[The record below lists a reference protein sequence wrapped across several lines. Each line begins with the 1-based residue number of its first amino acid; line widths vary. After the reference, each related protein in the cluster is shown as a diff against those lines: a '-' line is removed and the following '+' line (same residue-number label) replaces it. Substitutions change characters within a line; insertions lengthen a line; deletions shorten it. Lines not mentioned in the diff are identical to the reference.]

1 MSANDANDVN
11 DADEATAAGR
21 ADRGAGAA
29 ASAADGPIVELS
41 GVTFG
46 YAATPV
52 VEDVSLSVDAGEYV
66 AVVGPNGSGKSTL
79 MRLML
84 GLFGPDA
91 GTARL
96 FGEDAARF
104 DDGERVG
111 YVAQQAG
118 AAEDMPITVR
128 EVVKMGRF
136 PYVGLGR
143 LSDRALADGL
153 ADDPVR
159 AARRAANVVSGR
171 LTAADWEIVDDAL
184 ATVGMSAFSDRRIGQ
199 LSGGQRQRVFIAR
212 ALAGEADLL
221 VLDEPTVGVDAESV
235 DAFYDLLGALNDA
248 GITVLLIEHDLGA
261 VVEHADRVVC
271 LNREVY
277 FDGPTDE
284 FVESDALA
292 RAFGTEARFLTGGPR

>member
-1 MSANDANDVN
+1 MSANETDP
-11 DADEATAAGR
+11 AAR
-21 ADRGAGAA
+21 
-29 ASAADGPIVELS
+29 ASAASDAGAGDPVIDLS

-46 YAATPV
+46 YTATPV
-52 VEDVSLSVDAGEYV
+52 VEDVSLTVDSGEYV

-84 GLFGPDA
+84 GLIGPDA
-91 GTARL
+91 GAARL
-96 FGEDAARF
+96 FGEDAGRF

-111 YVAQQAG
+111 YVAQQAT
-118 AAEDMPITVR
+118 AAEEMPITVR

-136 PYVGLGR
+136 PYVAVGNLPGGDAGVVGGLF
-143 LSDRALADGL
+143 
-153 ADDPVR
+153 DDPVGT
-159 AARRAANVVSGR
+159 ARRTANAVSGR
-171 LTAADWEIVDDAL
+171 LTAGDWRIVDDAL
-184 ATVGMSAFSDRRIGQ
+184 VTVGMSAFADRRIGQ

-235 DAFYDLLGALNDA
+235 DAFYDLLDALNAA
-248 GITVLLIEHDLGA
+248 GITVLLIEHDLSA

-277 FDGPTDE
+277 FDGPADE

-292 RAFGTEARFLTGGPR
+292 RAFGAGARFLAGGGE

>member
-1 MSANDANDVN
+1 MNTQERDATTP
-11 DADEATAAGR
+11 DEDESSGEPTPDTTTGE
-21 ADRGAGAA
+21 
-29 ASAADGPIVELS
+29 PIVDLA

-46 YAATPV
+46 YTATPV
-52 VEDVSLSVDAGEYV
+52 VEDVSLTVDPGEYT

-84 GLFGPDA
+84 GLLEPDT

-96 FGEDAARF
+96 FGERAARF
-104 DDGERVG
+104 DDGERIG
-111 YVAQQAG
+111 YVAQHAN
-118 AAEDMPITVR
+118 AAKEMPITVR

-136 PYVGLGR
+136 PHVGFGR
-143 LSDRALADGL
+143 LS
-153 ADDPVR
+153 
-159 AARRAANVVSGR
+159 S
-171 LTAADWEIVDDAL
+171 ADWAVVDEAL
-184 ATVGMSAFSDRRIGQ
+184 RTVGMSAFADRRVTQ
-199 LSGGQRQRVFIAR
+199 LSGGQRQRAFIAR
-212 ALAGEADLL
+212 ALASEADLL

-235 DAFYDLLGALNDA
+235 DAFYDLLAALNA
-248 GITVLLIEHDLGA
+248 EGITVLLIEHDLGA

-292 RAFGTEARFLTGGPR
+292 RAFGTEARFLAGVDR

>member
-1 MSANDANDVN
+1 MSANETDP
-11 DADEATAAGR
+11 AAR
-21 ADRGAGAA
+21 
-29 ASAADGPIVELS
+29 ASAASDAGAGDPVIDIS

-46 YAATPV
+46 YTATPV
-52 VEDVSLSVDAGEYV
+52 VEDVSLTVDSGEYV

-84 GLFGPDA
+84 GLIGPDA
-91 GTARL
+91 GAARL
-96 FGEDAARF
+96 FGEDAGRF

-111 YVAQQAG
+111 YVAQQAT
-118 AAEDMPITVR
+118 AAEEMPITVR

-136 PYVGLGR
+136 PYVAVGNLPGGDAGVVGGLF
-143 LSDRALADGL
+143 
-153 ADDPVR
+153 DDPVGT
-159 AARRAANVVSGR
+159 ARRTANAVSGR
-171 LTAADWEIVDDAL
+171 LTAGDWRIVDDAL
-184 ATVGMSAFSDRRIGQ
+184 ATVGMSAFADRRIGQ

-235 DAFYDLLGALNDA
+235 DAFYDLLDALNAA
-248 GITVLLIEHDLGA
+248 GITVLLIEHDLSA

-277 FDGPTDE
+277 FDGPADE

-292 RAFGTEARFLTGGPR
+292 RAFGAGARFLAGGGE

>member
-1 MSANDANDVN
+1 MSANDADLATAVESAERSAETAAAE
-11 DADEATAAGR
+11 ADESVIDLA
-21 ADRGAGAA
+21 
-29 ASAADGPIVELS
+29 

-46 YAATPV
+46 YTATPV
-52 VEDVSLSVDAGEYV
+52 VEDVSLTVESGEYV

-84 GLFGPDA
+84 GLLGPDA

-111 YVAQQAG
+111 YVAQQAT

-136 PYVGLGR
+136 PYLGLDR
-143 LSDRALADGL
+143 LSDGALADEL
-153 ADDPVR
+153 AADPVR
-159 AARRAANVVSGR
+159 TARRAANVVSGR

-184 ATVGMSAFSDRRIGQ
+184 ATVGMSAFADRRIGR

-235 DAFYDLLGALNDA
+235 DAFYDLLDALNDA
-248 GITVLLIEHDLGA
+248 GITVVLIEHDLGA

-292 RAFGTEARFLTGGPR
+292 RAFGTEARFLTGGAE

>member
-1 MSANDANDVN
+1 MSAD
-11 DADEATAAGR
+11 DADRAAVAER
-21 ADRGAGAA
+21 ADSSAEADATGAA
-29 ASAADGPIVELS
+29 ESVIDLA

-46 YAATPV
+46 YTATPV
-52 VEDVSLSVDAGEYV
+52 VEDVSLTVESGEYV

-84 GLFGPDA
+84 GLLGPDA

-104 DDGERVG
+104 DDGERIG
-111 YVAQQAG
+111 YVAQQAS
-118 AAEDMPITVR
+118 AAQDMPITVR

-136 PYVGLGR
+136 PYLGLDR
-143 LSDRALADGL
+143 LADGALADGL

-159 AARRAANVVSGR
+159 TARWAANVVSGR
-171 LTAADWEIVDDAL
+171 LTAADWAVVDDAL
-184 ATVGMSAFSDRRIGQ
+184 ATVGMSAFADRRVGR

-235 DAFYDLLGALNDA
+235 DAFYDLLDALNDA
-248 GITVLLIEHDLGA
+248 GITVVLIEHDLGA

-277 FDGPTDE
+277 FDGPTEE

-292 RAFGTEARFLTGGPR
+292 RAFGTEARFLTGGAE